1 MIFLSYRR
9 SDTAGHAGRLF
20 DRIAARFGRD
30 QIFMDVDTLRPGEDF
45 THEIARQI
53 GHCKVLI
60 ALIGDQWA
68 SATNAQGIRRLEDPA
83 DYVRAEIAAALKR
96 GVPVIPVLVEGACMP
111 SAEQLPEVI
120 RDLARLQ
127 ALEISEGRFDRE
139 AQELLDA
146 IAGRLSGRARRGPA
160 NRNLLLGAIALVTV
174 AMLVAGWWSQRASS
188 PRSELVGRWVAE
200 VDDPEAGPFN
210 LLFDLQTVGDRVL
223 GSVSFPTGV
232 GGSALARW

>member
-1 MIFLSYRR
+1 
-9 SDTAGHAGRLF
+9 
-20 DRIAARFGRD
+20 
-30 QIFMDVDTLRPGEDF
+30 
-45 THEIARQI
+45 
-53 GHCKVLI
+53 
-60 ALIGDQWA
+60 
-68 SATNAQGIRRLEDPA
+68 
-83 DYVRAEIAAALKR
+83 
-96 GVPVIPVLVEGACMP
+96 MP

-232 GGSALARW
+232 GGIRTGQVVGNRVTFATEHLPDFHERPASIRFAAEFRGQQLHGIMQDDHRARTFVARREQP